1 MHNTTLPRT
10 AGDTQYPQ
18 SASDSARCTAAT
30 LYLMSHYAQRPCPLV
45 AHAIADQLRQL
56 SRNCL
61 SGSSGLMQSLAAALL
76 PRWQHIAGGNTGALR
91 H

>member
-1 MHNTTLPRT
+1 MSSTDPQHPLTG
-10 AGDTQYPQ
+10 AQHPQ

-30 LYLMSHYAQRPCPLV
+30 LYLMFHYAQRPCPLV

-61 SGSSGLMQSLAAALL
+61 SGTSGMMQSLAAALL
-76 PRWQHIAGGNTGALR
+76 PRWQHIASGGTGAAR

>member
-1 MHNTTLPRT
+1 MSNTDPQHT
-10 AGDTQYPQ
+10 AIDAQDPQ
-18 SASDSARCTAAT
+18 PTSTSARCTAAT

-45 AHAIADQLRQL
+45 AHAIADHLGQL

-61 SGSSGLMQSLAAALL
+61 SGTSGLMQSLAAALL
-76 PRWQHIAGGNTGALR
+76 PRWQHIARGSAGAAR